1 MKVTVRGLADLREEA
16 DRLQREIES
25 KIVPRVLARTA
36 RGARTEISKQVRQR
50 YSVKSGAVNAAVK
63 IGPVRSSQVIL
74 TVSGKP
80 LQLSQFGG
88 MRQRKTGV
96 GVTIIKGRR
105 QTLEGAFV
113 VRGRAFTRVG
123 SARLPI
129 RPLAGPAVSQM
140 LLVGDVWRRVQY
152 GIVVRYEK
160 ELNRQV
166 ARM

>member
-88 MRQRKTGV
+88 MRQHR
-96 GVTIIKGRR
+96 
-105 QTLEGAFV
+105 
-113 VRGRAFTRVG
+113 
-123 SARLPI
+123 S
-129 RPLAGPAVSQM
+129 
-140 LLVGDVWRRVQY
+140 
-152 GIVVRYEK
+152 
-160 ELNRQV
+160 
-166 ARM
+166 